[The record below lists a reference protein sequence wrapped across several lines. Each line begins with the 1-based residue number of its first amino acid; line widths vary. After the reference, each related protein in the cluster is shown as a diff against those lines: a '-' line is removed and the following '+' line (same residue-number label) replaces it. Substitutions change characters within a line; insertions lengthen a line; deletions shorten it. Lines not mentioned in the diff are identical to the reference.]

1 MTYVIIVILVIVI
14 LLLCIKI
21 YYLRKSAGEI
31 ARGVSEWME
40 MDTNTLIDISSSDK
54 YMRKLANEINR
65 ELQRLR
71 EEKIRYRQGD
81 SELKG
86 AVLNLSHDLRT
97 PLTAISGYMDL
108 LEQKDKSEDVERYLS
123 IIADR
128 VENMKVLTEELF
140 RYSIVLSSN
149 DLEFTDVDLS
159 RVLTD
164 ALLSFYGTF
173 KQKGI
178 EPEIIMP
185 EKPVIRRADVTAMTR
200 IFSNIISNAVKYSEA
215 DFKAELKENGEIV
228 FSNTATGLD
237 PVMTEKLFDRFYTVE
252 NSRNSTGLGL
262 SIAKH
267 LTESMNGTIRAEY
280 EKGKLYIILKFD
292 SANLE
297 V

>member
-1 MTYVIIVILVIVI
+1 MAYVIITILSIIIIV
-14 LLLCIKI
+14 LCIKI
-21 YYLRKSAGEI
+21 YYLRKSADEI
-31 ARGVSEWME
+31 ALGVSEWIG

-54 YMRKLANEINR
+54 YMRKLANEVNR
-65 ELQRLR
+65 ELQKLR

-81 SELKG
+81 LELKN

-108 LEQKDKSEDVERYLS
+108 LEQKEKSENVERYLS
-123 IIADR
+123 VISDR

-140 RYSIVLSSN
+140 RYSMVMSATN
-149 DLEFTDVDLS
+149 LEYTSVDLC

-164 ALLSFYGTF
+164 SLLSFYGTF

-185 EKPVIRRADVTAMTR
+185 EKPVMRSLDVTAITR
-200 IFSNIISNAVKYSEA
+200 IFSNIISNAVKYSDA
-215 DFKAELKENGEIV
+215 DFKAELKVDGEVV
-228 FSNTATGLD
+228 FSNTASGLD

-267 LTESMNGTIRAEY
+267 LTECMKGTIRSEY
-280 EKGKLYIILKFD
+280 REGTLYIILKF
-292 SANLE
+292 
-297 V
+297 